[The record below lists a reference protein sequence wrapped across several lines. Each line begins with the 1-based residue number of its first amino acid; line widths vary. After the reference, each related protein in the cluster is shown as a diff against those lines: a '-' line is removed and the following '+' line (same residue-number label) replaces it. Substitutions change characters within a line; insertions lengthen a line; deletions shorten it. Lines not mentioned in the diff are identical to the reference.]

1 MSLYKEIIEQQKRNK
16 KYYKINNNPPN
27 SGILIIIKNN
37 NIDEI
42 KNGNGFVHPTRKKQY
57 TELIKNVLLKYTL
70 HDCYI
75 KINLSDN
82 PVIGSFGFCRKKND
96 NKCFLLPNH
105 RFTKDDIKIDHNNI
119 EFDNFDNQKK
129 YIHSKKKEC
138 QIHKVYTSC
147 IPHNSKLSYFTYA
160 LNNQDICYGWAYIGG
175 CHGKVDMSNELCEE
189 LKKKNMAGEKHV
201 EWIEH
206 LKYKY
211 ILYNDGNTLSDR
223 MRLLLC
229 SNSIIIYKSTDYE
242 EFYTYKIKNNVNYV
256 EYNNNSEIRV
266 IIEKNE
272 RTKEYENIIKNNE
285 IFVNT
290 YLSYEEILLYTYLII
305 KEIC

>member
-1 MSLYKEIIEQQKRNK
+1 MVLQSGVPQAT
-16 KYYKINNNPPN
+16 NN
-27 SGILIIIKNN
+27 SRLIIIKNN

-175 CHGKVDMSNELCEE
+175 CHGKVDMSNELC
-189 LKKKNMAGEKHV
+189 
-201 EWIEH
+201 
-206 LKYKY
+206 
-211 ILYNDGNTLSDR
+211 LS
-223 MRLLLC
+223 
-229 SNSIIIYKSTDYE
+229 
-242 EFYTYKIKNNVNYV
+242 
-256 EYNNNSEIRV
+256 
-266 IIEKNE
+266 
-272 RTKEYENIIKNNE
+272 
-285 IFVNT
+285 
-290 YLSYEEILLYTYLII
+290 LIHI
-305 KEIC
+305 